1 MTELAFAS
9 ATEIAKR
16 IKAREVGCVEMLKMY
31 FDRVDALNADLNAII
46 VQMREAALADAE
58 EADRALARGDHLG
71 PLHGVPMTT
80 KESYDIA
87 GTPTTWGVPEQKD
100 NIATKDALAIQRLKA
115 AGAVIF
121 GKTNVPLMLS
131 DFQSYNDIYGTTN
144 NPWDLA
150 RTPGGSSGGSAA
162 ALAAGLTGLETGSD
176 IGGSIRNPAHFCGV
190 FGHKPTWSLLPPRGH
205 AMPGILSPSDI
216 SVIGPLGRSARDIET
231 AVHVMAGPDEIA
243 SRGTSLDLK
252 PLAKPIGELSVAVWR
267 DDDMAHVDDTV
278 AARVDAVAQA
288 LSDAGAAVDF
298 DARPVDARHSHTVY
312 QCLLQATMSARL
324 PEERYREVERQAAA
338 LDPEDQSIGATVQR
352 SQVARFRDWIANN
365 EKRTHLRWQWHD
377 FFEPAGGGF
386 DVLVAPIMATSAF
399 PHDHRPFGER
409 RVVVNGAEVS
419 YFDQVFWAGL
429 ASVAYLPA
437 TVIPTGP
444 DDAGLPIGVQIIGPE
459 YGDLV
464 TLGVAQ
470 FLEDSGFAF
479 TPAPAYKGA

>member
-9 ATEIAKR
+9 ATELARR

-31 FDRVDALNADLNAII
+31 FDRVDSYNADLNAII
-46 VQMREAALADAE
+46 VQLRDEALGDAE
-58 EADRALARGDHLG
+58 KADRALANGDDVG

-100 NIATKDALAIQRLKA
+100 NIATKDALAVQRLKG

-144 NPWDLA
+144 NPWDLG

-162 ALAAGLTGLETGSD
+162 ALAAGLTGIETGSD

-190 FGHKPTWSLLPPRGH
+190 FGHKPTWNLLPPRGH
-205 AMPGILSPSDI
+205 AMAGILSPSDI
-216 SVIGPLGRSARDIET
+216 SVIGPLGRSARDVET
-231 AVHVMAGPDEIA
+231 AVRIMAGPDEIA
-243 SRGTSLDLK
+243 SRGTTLDLK
-252 PLAKPIGELSVAVWR
+252 PLTKPVGELSVAVWR
-267 DDDMAHVDDTV
+267 DDGMARVDASV
-278 AARVDAVAQA
+278 ASRVDAVAQA
-288 LSDAGAAVDF
+288 LKDAGAAVDF

-324 PEERYREVERQAAA
+324 PEERYREVERRVAA
-338 LDPEDQSIGATVQR
+338 LDPEDGSIAATVQR

-377 FFEPAGGGF
+377 FFEPGGGGF
-386 DVLVAPIMATSAF
+386 DVVIAPIMATSAF

-444 DDAGLPIGVQIIGPE
+444 DEAGLPIGVQIIGPE

-470 FLEDSGFAF
+470 FLEDAGFAF
-479 TPAPAYKGA
+479 TPAPGYR